1 MGNNMKNVNNN
12 NNMGNGSINNMNNNN
27 NMNKNINN
35 NMNGK
40 KGPICQPQPEP
51 YYNNKP
57 SDPFAK
63 YLNNSHVKRDFG
75 PNKNN
80 LYHSGNKESK
90 NWMGTD
96 NKFSQP
102 IRSICARC
110 GKPIQDSW
118 TEDAKQ
124 RMYHNECFVCCEC
137 GVSLGQMG
145 KYVTITKGVVCK
157 P

>member
-1 MGNNMKNVNNN
+1 MG
-12 NNMGNGSINNMNNNN
+12 
-27 NMNKNINN
+27 
-35 NMNGK
+35 
-40 KGPICQPQPEP
+40 
-51 YYNNKP
+51 
-57 SDPFAK
+57 
-63 YLNNSHVKRDFG
+63 NNSHVKRDFG
-75 PNKNN
+75 PNKNQNEYNKMQNNQHQPAPNNNN

-157 P
+157 PCRNKQVIAAQTQDQ

>member
-1 MGNNMKNVNNN
+1 MGNNNNMSNGNMNNMNNNNNMSNMNNMNNENINNNN

-75 PNKNN
+75 PNKNQN
-80 LYHSGNKESK
+80 QYNK
-90 NWMGTD
+90 M
-96 NKFSQP
+96 Q
-102 IRSICARC
+102 
-110 GKPIQDSW
+110 
-118 TEDAKQ
+118 
-124 RMYHNECFVCCEC
+124 
-137 GVSLGQMG
+137 
-145 KYVTITKGVVCK
+145 
-157 P
+157 